1 MKYSV
6 KNGLRKCYVAKITS
20 DGTWDVPKELGDLI
34 EVSIQASENSA
45 TMYAGNRII
54 MTDSALGDIDGSIT
68 IPSLSE
74 EMECYIFGHQKRQGG
89 GIIKSSKDVKPYVAF
104 LFEQTS
110 KNDTTGEEVVDYVTL
125 YKGQFNLAERKG
137 KTKEGSPELQSTS
150 LSMKF
155 STLNSG
161 VYMDIVSTDSEGFD
175 KVAFEK
181 TWAKTITEPTV
192 ASVAE

>member
-45 TMYAGNRII
+45 TMYAGNRIV
-54 MTDSALGDIDGSIT
+54 MTDSALGDIEGSIT

-161 VYMDIVSTDSEGFD
+161 VYMDIVSTDSEGF
-175 KVAFEK
+175 ER
-181 TWAKTITEPTV
+181 IG
-192 ASVAE
+192 